1 MSKAPAP
8 EILPW
13 PPSNVP
19 LPGILFVLSGPSGV
33 GKDVALKLMQTQ
45 GFSIHF
51 VVTVTSRPPRPG
63 EIDGRDYHFVSVE
76 RFQEMIAKGELLEWA
91 VVYGDYKGIPKEE
104 VRQALASG
112 KDVILRIDV
121 QGAETIRRLCP
132 EAVFIFLAPAS
143 LEELEQRLR
152 ARLTETPESLARR
165 LERAPQEMAELP
177 KFDYLV
183 INRHG
188 YLEVAVEQIK
198 AIITAER
205 CRIHRRRI
213 TL

>member
-1 MSKAPAP
+1 MTDAPP
-8 EILPW
+8 DILPW
-13 PPSNVP
+13 PPSNKP

-33 GKDVALKLMQTQ
+33 GKDVALNLMKAQ
-45 GFSIHF
+45 GFSLHF

-63 EIDGRDYHFVSVE
+63 EVDGRDYHFVSPE

-91 VVYGDYKGIPKEE
+91 VVYGEYKGIPKNE

-143 LEELEQRLR
+143 LEELEQRLMM
-152 ARLTETPESLARR
+152 SFLA
-165 LERAPQEMAELP
+165 
-177 KFDYLV
+177 
-183 INRHG
+183 
-188 YLEVAVEQIK
+188 
-198 AIITAER
+198 
-205 CRIHRRRI
+205 
-213 TL
+213 